1 MQINLN
7 HINIPKEKLNT
18 VVNENLAVIR
28 KNCRRKRFISI
39 VGKSAAAV
47 AVIAAVTGLC
57 MTNPVMAEK
66 LTRLGEIFGLT
77 QDEQRYPGDY
87 AENSVPLSGTNVCES
102 NGITITLSE
111 FVCTT
116 ESLTVSVRI
125 ESAEGFPEG
134 FINNLRSP
142 DATDPGVHL
151 YLETTQKDNAS
162 DSAAEAFD
170 ANFLELTGDLLDNNT
185 IAGMVRIDFNL
196 YPYNSY
202 EIPETFQWDLQIYN
216 IFNPAGLGKTGL
228 DFALP
233 GEWTFSNQIT
243 KQKEISSK
251 TIEVN
256 DYAPNGEGIST
267 VTVTPYEVTVNYDY
281 NKSAVQPDAPAI
293 GSICI
298 LDANGKYIPDK
309 IGLFSPEG
317 FNIASITAYYM
328 PAPEDETSTEITDRI
343 QSLRQADEADGGTQ
357 LREYVE
363 GACIYKIEIPLN

>member
-1 MQINLN
+1 
-7 HINIPKEKLNT
+7 
-18 VVNENLAVIR
+18 
-28 KNCRRKRFISI
+28 
-39 VGKSAAAV
+39 
-47 AVIAAVTGLC
+47 
-57 MTNPVMAEK
+57 
-66 LTRLGEIFGLT
+66 
-77 QDEQRYPGDY
+77 
-87 AENSVPLSGTNVCES
+87 
-102 NGITITLSE
+102 
-111 FVCTT
+111 
-116 ESLTVSVRI
+116 
-125 ESAEGFPEG
+125 
-134 FINNLRSP
+134 
-142 DATDPGVHL
+142 
-151 YLETTQKDNAS
+151 
-162 DSAAEAFD
+162 
-170 ANFLELTGDLLDNNT
+170 
-185 IAGMVRIDFNL
+185 MVRIDFNL